1 MRKLTPWLMLL
12 FTVATFAQIPT
23 YYNDVNLTLTG
34 TALKNALA
42 TKIINTHTTNL
53 SYTPGVWDALK
64 QTDLDPTD
72 PTKVLLIYG
81 WNDSDGDITNDRT
94 RGVDQNGG
102 GTGVWNR
109 EHVYSKSLANPNLGT
124 SGPGADAHNL
134 RPCDAQ
140 RNSSRSNR
148 KFEDGNGNSGA
159 TAAGNWYPGDEWKGD
174 VARMMMYMYLRYG
187 NQTLPINVGVGTT
200 VASDTNMIMLFLEWN
215 AEDPVSDLEKQRN
228 PVLEGLQGNRNP
240 FIDNPAFA
248 TQIWGGPQAEDLFG
262 GGSTDTT
269 APSTPINLIASN
281 VASTSFSLSWT
292 ASTDNVAVSGYTIF
306 LNGSQVGTS
315 NTNNY
320 DASGLTSSTSYTVSV
335 SAYDTASNSSNQS
348 TSITVNTS
356 AGGNGTATD
365 LLISEYIEGS
375 SNNKAIEVANFTGS
389 TVDLSAYTLKKQ
401 TNGSGSWSGGLSL
414 TGQLAHGSVFVAA
427 NSNASSAIT
436 SVANI
441 TTESSEMTFNGN
453 DAVGLFK
460 NDVLIDMLGVFNS
473 SATYAQNVTL
483 QRKSSVTSPNTTYTT
498 TEWNSLATDT
508 FSGLGSHT
516 IDGGSGT
523 DTEAPSIPTSLA
535 ASNITETSTVLS
547 WNASTDNVG
556 VTSYTIYQGGT
567 QIGTSS
573 TTSFSV
579 TGLTDS
585 TAYTFTV
592 RADDAAGN
600 QSNDSN
606 SVNITT
612 LTPPDTQAP
621 SNPASLVVSNVT
633 QTSVDLS
640 WNASTDNVGVTSYTI
655 YQGGVQ
661 IGTSSTTT
669 FGVTG
674 LTASTAYTFTVRASD
689 AAGNQSADSNS
700 VNVTTSQNGGNGT
713 AMDLLISEYIEGSS
727 NNKAIE
733 VANFTGSTVDLSA
746 YTLKKQTNGSGSWSG
761 GLSLTGQLAHGSV
774 FVAANS
780 NASSAI
786 TSVANITTGSSE
798 MTFNGNDA
806 VGLFKNDV
814 LIDMLGVFNS
824 SATYAQNVTLQRKS
838 SVTSPNTTYTTTEWN
853 SLATDTFSG
862 LGSHTI
868 DGGSGTDT
876 EAPSIPTSLAASNI
890 TETSTVLSW
899 NASTD
904 NVGVTSYTIYQG
916 GAQIGTSSTTS
927 FSVTGLTDSTAYT
940 FTVRADDAAG
950 NQSNDSNSVNITTL
964 TPPDTQ
970 APSNPASLVANN
982 VTQTSVDLSWNASTD
997 NVGVTSYTI
1006 YQGGVQIGTSSTTTF
1021 GVTGLTAST
1030 AYTFTVRAS
1039 DAAGNQSAD
1048 SNSVNTTTNDPPT
1061 NTSTIISE
1069 SYFEAG
1075 WDNWADGG
1083 SDCYR
1088 YSGSRSWE
1096 GNYSIRIRDNS
1107 GTNSAMT
1114 SEVYDI
1120 SSYDTV
1126 EVEFYFYSYS
1136 MENNEDFWLRYFN
1149 GSSWETVATYARGTD
1164 FENNGFYSSIVVLD
1178 KNSYSFV
1185 NNAQFRFQNDAS
1197 GNADHI
1203 YIDQVTITGKTG
1215 STSRNSLPAV
1225 EKNIQFHRPKFED
1238 GNSFTLYPNPVSGQQ
1253 IQVFITNRENE
1264 VVTYK
1269 VTSLLGA
1276 ALLSGTLVDNR
1287 INIAKLKP
1295 GIYLMQLID
1304 GDESSIRKFIKK

>member
-23 YYNDVNLTLTG
+23 YYNDVNMTLTG

-148 KFEDGNGNSGA
+148 KFEDGSGNSGA

-187 NQTLPINVGVGTT
+187 SQTLPINVGVGTT
-200 VASDTNMIMLFLEWN
+200 VASDNNMIMLFLEWN

-269 APSTPINLIASN
+269 APSTPTNLMASN
-281 VASTSFSLSWT
+281 VAATSFSLSWT
-292 ASTDNVAVSGYTIF
+292 ASTDNVAVSGYGIF
-306 LNGSQVGTS
+306 INGSQVGTS

-320 DASGLTSSTSYTVSV
+320 NATGLTSLTNYTVSV
-335 SAYDTASNSSNQS
+335 RAFDAAGNNSSQS
-348 TSITVNTS
+348 TGISVNTS

-389 TVDLSAYTLKKQ
+389 TVDLSVYTLKKQ

-427 NSNASSAIT
+427 NSSASSAIT

-441 TTESSEMTFNGN
+441 TTGSSEMTFNGN

-460 NDVLIDMLGVFNS
+460 NDVLIDILGTFNS

-516 IDGGSGT
+516 IDGGSGA
-523 DTEAPSIPTSLA
+523 DTEAPSIPTNLA
-535 ASNITETSTVLS
+535 ASNITETSVNLS
-547 WNASTDNVG
+547 WNASTDNAG
-556 VTSYTIYQGGT
+556 VTSYTIYQGGSL
-567 QIGTSS
+567 IGTSS

-579 TGLTDS
+579 TGLTAS

-606 SVNITT
+606 SLNVTT

-621 SNPASLVVSNVT
+621 SNPTNLVASNVT

-640 WNASTDNVGVTSYTI
+640 WTASTDNVGVTSYTI
-655 YQGGVQ
+655 YQGG
-661 IGTSSTTT
+661 S
-669 FGVTG
+669 
-674 LTASTAYTFTVRASD
+674 
-689 AAGNQSADSNS
+689 
-700 VNVTTSQNGGNGT
+700 
-713 AMDLLISEYIEGSS
+713 
-727 NNKAIE
+727 
-733 VANFTGSTVDLSA
+733 
-746 YTLKKQTNGSGSWSG
+746 
-761 GLSLTGQLAHGSV
+761 
-774 FVAANS
+774 
-780 NASSAI
+780 
-786 TSVANITTGSSE
+786 
-798 MTFNGNDA
+798 
-806 VGLFKNDV
+806 
-814 LIDMLGVFNS
+814 
-824 SATYAQNVTLQRKS
+824 
-838 SVTSPNTTYTTTEWN
+838 
-853 SLATDTFSG
+853 
-862 LGSHTI
+862 
-868 DGGSGTDT
+868 
-876 EAPSIPTSLAASNI
+876 
-890 TETSTVLSW
+890 
-899 NASTD
+899 
-904 NVGVTSYTIYQG
+904 
-916 GAQIGTSSTTS
+916 QIGTSSTTS
-927 FSVTGLTDSTAYT
+927 FGVTSLTASTSYA
-940 FTVRADDAAG
+940 FTLRANDAAG
-950 NQSNDSNSVNITTL
+950 NQSSDSNSVN
-964 TPPDTQ
+964 
-970 APSNPASLVANN
+970 V
-982 VTQTSVDLSWNASTD
+982 
-997 NVGVTSYTI
+997 
-1006 YQGGVQIGTSSTTTF
+1006 
-1021 GVTGLTAST
+1021 
-1030 AYTFTVRAS
+1030 
-1039 DAAGNQSAD
+1039 
-1048 SNSVNTTTNDPPT
+1048 TTNDPPT
-1061 NTSTIISE
+1061 NTSTILSE
-1069 SYFEAG
+1069 SYFETG
-1075 WDNWADGG
+1075 WDNWVDGG

-1107 GTNSAMT
+1107 GTTSSMT
-1114 SEVYDI
+1114 SEAYDI

-1126 EVEFYFYSYS
+1126 EVAFYFYSYS
-1136 MENNEDFWLRYFN
+1136 MENNEDFWLRYFD
-1149 GSSWETVATYARGTD
+1149 GSSWLTVATYARGTD
-1164 FENNGFYSSIVVLD
+1164 FENNGFYSSTIILD
-1178 KNSYSFV
+1178 KNSYNFV

-1215 STSRNSLPAV
+1215 STSRSALPAV
-1225 EKNIQFHRPKFED
+1225 GKNIQFHKPKFED

-1253 IQVFITNRENE
+1253 IQVFITNRENK

-1276 ALLSGTLVDNR
+1276 ILLSGTLVNNH